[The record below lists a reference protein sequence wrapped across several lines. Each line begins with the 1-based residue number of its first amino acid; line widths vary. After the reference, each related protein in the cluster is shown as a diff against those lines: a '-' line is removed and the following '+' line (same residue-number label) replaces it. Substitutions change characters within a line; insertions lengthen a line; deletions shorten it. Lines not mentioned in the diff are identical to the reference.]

1 MKKDE
6 ILSASNAVRKF
17 ITTFYKDVDFYDVV
31 VNNNIYEIPYIIIW
45 YNQKDPED
53 RRDYINFR
61 HRIIDDIEDYKRELE
76 EWERRQE
83 EKKWKSQSQK
93 PEAEEELS
101 DIDKLKGSK

>member
-61 HRIIDDIEDYKRELE
+61 HRIIDDIEDYMGYK
-76 EWERRQE
+76 
-83 EKKWKSQSQK
+83 
-93 PEAEEELS
+93 LS
-101 DIDKLKGSK
+101 PDPTTFIGSSYRGKYTNPDFYIDVRSNNAAQ